1 MVASPGYNI
10 PCDPGAVGMQTCY
23 TTDPTPGAKQEIIG
37 YTAGGDPI
45 SKGASSSSW
54 MAWVPTLTT
63 LNQQGTAYQPYGE
76 AGIPYTLGGG
86 SLIKWMMSGGADPQ
100 DVAYLEQ
107 APGAFSR
114 KMYDERTCDPLWPT
128 LGCKT
133 APTDNTGL
141 QTAPTEEESAQAK
154 STWSKFLD
162 WVSGGESKAA
172 EGESKLPVIVF
183 GVGVVVVGGWFAISA
198 LQWFGAT
205 KPKGR

>member
-10 PCDPGAVGMQTCY
+10 SCDPGALGMQTCY
-23 TTDPTPGAKQEIIG
+23 TTDPASGAKQEIIG

-100 DVAYLEQ
+100 DIAYLEQ

-133 APTDNTGL
+133 PPTDATGL
-141 QTAPTEEESAQAK
+141 QTALRKRNRNRRNPHGRN
-154 STWSKFLD
+154 FGD
-162 WVSGGESKAA
+162 GCRVVSRKRQNGIKPPKAA
-172 EGESKLPVIVF
+172 NLSSLR
-183 GVGVVVVGGWFAISA
+183 S
-198 LQWFGAT
+198 
-205 KPKGR
+205 

>member
-10 PCDPGAVGMQTCY
+10 SCDPGALGMQTCY
-23 TTDPTPGAKQEIIG
+23 TTDPVSGAKQEIIG

-63 LNQQGTAYQPYGE
+63 LDQSGTAYQPYGE
-76 AGIPYTLGGG
+76 AGIPYTMGGG

-100 DVAYLEQ
+100 DIAYLEQ

-133 APTDNTGL
+133 PPTDATGL
-141 QTAPTEEESAQAK
+141 QTAPTEEESEQAK
-154 STWSKFLD
+154 TTLTKFWD
-162 WVSGGESKAA
+162 WLKGENESKAA
-172 EGESKLPVIVF
+172 EGESNWTAPIGVLIIMSVAYWGIVRR
-183 GVGVVVVGGWFAISA
+183 
-198 LQWFGAT
+198 Q
-205 KPKGR
+205 PRNR